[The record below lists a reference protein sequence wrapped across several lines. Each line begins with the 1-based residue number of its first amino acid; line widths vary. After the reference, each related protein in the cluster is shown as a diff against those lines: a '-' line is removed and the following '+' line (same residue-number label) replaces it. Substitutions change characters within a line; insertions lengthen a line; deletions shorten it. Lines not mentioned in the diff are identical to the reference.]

1 MLLRSRSQGD
11 ICLPDSSADK
21 ESSCSAG
28 DIGDM
33 DLSLGLGKSPGEGND
48 NLPEKFQ
55 GQRSLTEY
63 NPADC
68 KESDMTERRSTSQ
81 SDISANC

>member
-1 MLLRSRSQGD
+1 
-11 ICLPDSSADK
+11 
-21 ESSCSAG
+21 
-28 DIGDM
+28 M

-63 NPADC
+63 NPVDC